1 MKSTTTLQV
10 DTDVLLKL
18 VRQLHIRG
26 GAQDLSEAV
35 TSAIELWLTE
45 QARLQAGADPASV
58 RGYQWKTLF
67 LPEGTVLRS
76 WSYGENNYARVEG
89 DRIVHDGRSVS
100 PNEFAQ
106 SFARSTRNAWTDL

>member
-26 GAQDLSEAV
+26 GAQDLPEAV

-58 RGYQWKTLF
+58 RGYQWKTSLLSEAIHHSAIIKRHAGRLCSAWMIRTIRKARP
-67 LPEGTVLRS
+67 LP
-76 WSYGENNYARVEG
+76 WSSRL
-89 DRIVHDGRSVS
+89 
-100 PNEFAQ
+100 
-106 SFARSTRNAWTDL
+106 T